1 MQTHTQIHA
10 GINNT
15 LTVLTN
21 INTTSDTLEQLG
33 SNLQDTTDAIAS
45 NVSSLATQCMMVV
58 PAIPSICSQIP
69 PPESFA
75 TGANFS
81 QVRLSSV
88 SVKCFFLSMHLDG
101 FGVSVM

>member
-33 SNLQDTTDAIAS
+33 SNLQ
-45 NVSSLATQCMMVV
+45 SLKGCIQ
-58 PAIPSICSQIP
+58 
-69 PPESFA
+69 
-75 TGANFS
+75 
-81 QVRLSSV
+81 
-88 SVKCFFLSMHLDG
+88 K
-101 FGVSVM
+101 